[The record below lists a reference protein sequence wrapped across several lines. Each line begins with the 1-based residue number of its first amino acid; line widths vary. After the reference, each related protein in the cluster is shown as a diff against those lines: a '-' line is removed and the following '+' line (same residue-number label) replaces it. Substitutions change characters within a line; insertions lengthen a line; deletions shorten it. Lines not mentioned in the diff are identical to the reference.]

1 MLEKVSFLGAGNI
14 AKAIMG
20 GMLKQGIPAENL
32 FAADPSPDQLA
43 KLAPG
48 ITGFADNLAAIELA
62 DVVVIAV
69 KPNTVAQLCTAL
81 APNIGNRLV
90 ISVAAGIQCKTLQSG
105 LGEGVPIIRCMPN
118 TPALVQA
125 GMTGLFAT
133 SNVTVA
139 QKQSAENI
147 LSAIGLVEWFE
158 NENDLDAV
166 TAVSGSGPAY
176 FFLIIEAMEA
186 AAVKL
191 GLAPAVAHQL
201 VIQTALGAS
210 LMARDTD
217 QPISEL
223 RKNVTSPGGTTAA
236 AINSL
241 INDQVPEIFSNA
253 INAAH
258 IRSIELAEE

>member
-20 GMLKQGIPAENL
+20 GMLKQGVPAENL

-43 KLAPG
+43 KLAAG
-48 ITGFADNLAAIELA
+48 VSVFADNLAAIEHA
-62 DVVVIAV
+62 DVVVLAV
-69 KPNTVAQLCTAL
+69 KPNTVSQLCTTL
-81 APNIGNRLV
+81 APYIGDRLV
-90 ISVAAGIQCKTLQSG
+90 ISVAAGIQSDTLQSG
-105 LGEGVPIIRCMPN
+105 LGKGVPIIRCMPN

-133 SNVTVA
+133 SDVTSA

-147 LSAIGLVEWFE
+147 LSAIGIVEWFE
-158 NENDLDAV
+158 NESDLDAV

-191 GLAPAVAHQL
+191 GLTPAVAHQL
-201 VIQTALGAS
+201 VTQTALGAS
-210 LMARDTD
+210 LMARDTEE
-217 QPISEL
+217 PISVL

-241 INDQVPEIFSNA
+241 IDDEIPKIFSNA
-253 INAAH
+253 IAAAH
-258 IRSIELAEE
+258 QRSIELAKE